1 MTHGRF
7 ADVAAAHGTKGGDV
21 GGGGGGG
28 GGSGDDG
35 GRQGQSETEARP

>member
-21 GGGGGGG
+21 GGGGGS
-28 GGSGDDG
+28 SGDDG
-35 GRQGQSETEARP
+35 GRGQGQSETEARP